1 MRRSRLVAAAIG
13 VVALL
18 AALSVTATGSMFG
31 PDERG
36 DPPQPSYIP
45 DPNFVRLP
53 ELTSNQEERVKA
65 IALADPRVQALLADH
80 SNEVTQIGEWTGE
93 RGSLIGGV
101 VVFSLDRRTD
111 IAGEWFVFSAPD
123 CAFDPLATPVVV
135 SYRAMHS
142 GVDEIHVLVDLGIEQ
157 VAEIAPFS
165 WGDGQLIGEPEYTG
179 EYKEIVGCS
188 HD

>member
-31 PDERG
+31 PDQRG
-36 DPPQPSYIP
+36 EPPQPSYIP

-80 SNEVTQIGEWTGE
+80 PYNIAQVGEWTGE
-93 RGSLIGGV
+93 RGSLIGGIV
-101 VVFSLDRRTD
+101 DFSLGGPTD
-111 IAGEWFVFSAPD
+111 IVGEWFVFSAPE
-123 CAFDPLATPVVV
+123 CAFDPLSTPVTV
-135 SYRAMHS
+135 SYRAMYS
-142 GVDEIHVLVDLGIEQ
+142 GVDEVHVLVDLGVEQ

-165 WGDGQLIGEPEYTG
+165 WEDGQLVGEREYTG

-188 HD
+188 QD